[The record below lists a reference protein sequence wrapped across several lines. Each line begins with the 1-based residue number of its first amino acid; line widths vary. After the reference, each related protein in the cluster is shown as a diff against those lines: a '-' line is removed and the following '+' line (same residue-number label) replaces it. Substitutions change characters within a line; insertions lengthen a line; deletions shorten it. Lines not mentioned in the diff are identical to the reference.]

1 MGKHIMLGVAAAAVL
16 VAGCSPG
23 QGGDPAGE
31 PGRGEQQAGANGQTQ
46 ASPTRSGNAATPSR
60 VGEGGTLVTDATD
73 VTDTLGVFTAGEAA
87 PAYVV
92 DSNRRAVYLL
102 EGDADGSGCG
112 EGCLRDWAPVM
123 PPTGDPT
130 TDGALAPV
138 LVDIIRRPDG
148 TEQMTYNNHPL
159 YHYVGDQTVG
169 DTHGHQ
175 LRDDWGSW
183 YLVTPQGTAVG
194 EKEGPMPDEP
204 GGNTEP
210 AR

>member
-1 MGKHIMLGVAAAAVL
+1 MGKNMLLGAAIVVVL
-16 VAGCSPG
+16 AAGCSREQASDTTPG
-23 QGGDPAGE
+23 RTAASEQTDPDPA
-31 PGRGEQQAGANGQTQ
+31 
-46 ASPTRSGNAATPSR
+46 RSATPATPSR
-60 VGEGGTLVTDATD
+60 VGEGGTLVTDASD

-102 EGDADGSGCG
+102 EGDADGSGCKDA
-112 EGCLRDWAPVM
+112 CLRDWAPVM
-123 PPTGDPT
+123 PPTGEPT

-159 YHYVGDQTVG
+159 YHYAGDEAVG
-169 DTHGHQ
+169 DTRGHRLSDQ
-175 LRDDWGSW
+175 WGTW
-183 YLVTPQGTAVG
+183 YLVTPQGTAAG

-204 GGNTEP
+204 GGQAEP
-210 AR
+210 VR